1 MIKER
6 IYQVSDLFY
15 TQWKDLDDLTQA
27 TVYSL
32 HQHAQSLGHSHK
44 DYGFALIA
52 TLRSLRKNK
61 RLVDRINVEQAVDIY
76 NDLKFLNEPWYHF
89 PFLDQLHLKP
99 DPELARTSFDQFIY
113 ADNEFTSFIA
123 AKGKDEVYL
132 RRLAATLYKE
142 SGEIFWDKECVEE
155 RAEKLR
161 SEKSYRLEL
170 IFYTYG
176 HVRNK
181 VMERCKTLLP
191 KSIVTSEEQ
200 KKTPHPTGSMWH
212 NIKHQAAKTLVFGD
226 FDNVGRTNMYSVLD
240 HLEILCKEKEE
251 QRGKR

>member
-1 MIKER
+1 MKPPKV
-6 IYQVSDLFY
+6 YLVSDLFCDS
-15 TQWKDLDDLTQA
+15 WKDLDDFTHA
-27 TVYSL
+27 IVYAL
-32 HQHAQSLGHSHK
+32 RQHAQAIGSSHK

-52 TLRSLRKNK
+52 VLRPLRKNK
-61 RLVDRINVEQAVDIY
+61 RLVDRITVEQAVDIY
-76 NDLKFLNEPWYHF
+76 NDLKFLNEPWYYF

-99 DPELARTSFDQFIY
+99 DPQLARTSFDQFIY

-123 AKGKDEVYL
+123 TKGTDDIYL

-142 SGEIFWDKECVEE
+142 AGEIFWDKECVEE

-161 SEKSYRLEL
+161 SEKSYLLEL

-191 KSIVTSEEQ
+191 KSIVTYEEQ
-200 KKTPHPTGSMWH
+200 KKPQPTGSMWH